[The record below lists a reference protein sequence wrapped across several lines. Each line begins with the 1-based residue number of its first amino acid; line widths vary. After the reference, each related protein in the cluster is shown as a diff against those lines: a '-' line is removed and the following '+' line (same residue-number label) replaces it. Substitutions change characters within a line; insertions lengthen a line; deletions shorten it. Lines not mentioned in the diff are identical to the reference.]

1 MGDTSRFA
9 AAAEDDTRAAIMR
22 ATYDAL
28 TSHGYANLTIQRIG
42 DEFEKSKS
50 LLYHHYDGKDD
61 LLVDFLRFMLEHW
74 EAKAECREEQD
85 PQARLK
91 TLLDRVAA
99 VELDEETA
107 AFTAAMEELR
117 GQAPHDAAYRERFTE
132 HDHALREQF
141 AEIIADGIEEGAFH
155 EVDPTRAAEF
165 LLTTVNGVR
174 IQRVTRDDDGGVGA
188 ARAELQTYLDARLYR
203 GEA

>member
-1 MGDTSRFA
+1 MGDSSRFA

-28 TSHGYANLTIQRIG
+28 TSHGYANLTIQRIA

-74 EAKAECREEQD
+74 EAKAECREGQD
-85 PQARLK
+85 PRVRLEA
-91 TLLDRVAA
+91 LLDRVAA

-117 GQAPHDAAYRERFTE
+117 GQAPHDAAYREQFTE
-132 HDHALREQF
+132 HDRALRERF
-141 AEIIADGIEEGAFH
+141 AAIIAEGIDDGAF
-155 EVDPTRAAEF
+155 EAVDPAVTAEF
-165 LLTTVNGVR
+165 LLTTVNGIR
-174 IQRVTRDDDGGVGA
+174 IQRVTRDDDGGVAA
-188 ARAELQTYLDARLYR
+188 ARAELDAYLATRLYR

>member
-1 MGDTSRFA
+1 MGDSSRF

-28 TSHGYANLTIQRIG
+28 TRCGYANLTIQRIA

-74 EAKAECREEQD
+74 EAESTCREEHD
-85 PQARLK
+85 PRARLEA
-91 TLLDRVAA
+91 LLDRVAA

-117 GQAPHDAAYRERFTE
+117 GQAPHDAAYREQFTE
-132 HDHALREQF
+132 HDRALRERF
-141 AEIIADGIEEGAFH
+141 AAIVEDGIEAGTFH
-155 EVDPTRAAEF
+155 EVDPERVAEF

-174 IQRVTRDDDGGVGA
+174 IQRVTRDDDGGVAA
-188 ARAELQTYLDARLYR
+188 ARAELEEYLESRLYR

>member
-9 AAAEDDTRAAIMR
+9 VAEDDTRAAIMR

-28 TSHGYANLTIQRIG
+28 TSHGYANLTIQRIA

-74 EAKAECREEQD
+74 EAKAECREDQD
-85 PQARLK
+85 PRTRLEG
-91 TLLDRVAA
+91 LLDRVAA
-99 VELDEETA
+99 VDLDEETA

-117 GQAPHDAAYRERFTE
+117 GQAPHDAAYREQFTE
-132 HDHALREQF
+132 HDRALRERF
-141 AEIIADGIEEGAFH
+141 ATIVETGIDDGVFH
-155 EVDPTRAAEF
+155 EADPERVAEF
-165 LLTTVNGVR
+165 LLTTVNGIR
-174 IQRVTRDDDGGVGA
+174 IQRVTRDDTGGVAA
-188 ARAELQTYLDARLYR
+188 ARAELDEYLATRLYR

>member
-9 AAAEDDTRAAIMR
+9 AATEDDTRAAIMR

-85 PQARLK
+85 PRARLEA
-91 TLLDRVAA
+91 LLDRVAG

-117 GQAPHDAAYRERFTE
+117 GQAPHDAAYREQFTE
-132 HDHALREQF
+132 HDRALRERF
-141 AEIIADGIEEGAFH
+141 AEIIAAGIDEGSFH
-155 EVDPTRAAEF
+155 NVDPARAAEF

-174 IQRVTRDDDGGVGA
+174 IQRVTRDDAGGVA
-188 ARAELQTYLDARLYR
+188 ATRAELDEYLDARLYR
-203 GEA
+203 GDA

>member
-28 TSHGYANLTIQRIG
+28 TSHGYANLTIQRIA

-74 EAKAECREEQD
+74 EAKAECRADEA
-85 PQARLK
+85 PQARLEE
-91 TLLDRVAA
+91 LLDRVAA

-117 GQAPHDAAYRERFTE
+117 GQAPHDVAYREQFSE
-132 HDHALREQF
+132 HDRALRERF
-141 AEIIADGIEEGAFH
+141 ADIIAEGIDDGAFH
-155 EVDPTRAAEF
+155 AVDPETVAEF
-165 LLTTVNGVR
+165 LLTTVNGIR
-174 IQRVTRDDDGGVGA
+174 IQRVTRDDDGGVAA
-188 ARAELQTYLDARLYR
+188 ARAELEEYLEARLYR
-203 GEA
+203 GDA

>member
-1 MGDTSRFA
+1 MGDTSRF

-28 TSHGYANLTIQRIG
+28 TSHGYANLTIQRIA

-74 EAKAECREEQD
+74 EATAECREDQD
-85 PQARLK
+85 PGARLE

-117 GQAPHDAAYRERFTE
+117 GQAPHDPAYREQFTE
-132 HDHALREQF
+132 HDRALRDRF
-141 AEIIADGIEEGAFH
+141 AEIIAAGIDEGAFH
-155 EVDPTRAAEF
+155 EVDPERVAEF
-165 LLTTVNGVR
+165 LLTTVNGIR
-174 IQRVTRDDDGGVGA
+174 IQRVTRDDDGGVAA
-188 ARAELQTYLDARLYR
+188 ARAELEEYLDARLYR